1 MRDAVARGEAFLG
14 RDVPDRTILVVGDTP
29 LDVEAAHAAGCTAVA
44 VATGKFDAAA
54 LREAGA
60 DHVLETLE
68 EEIPLR

>member
-1 MRDAVARGEAFLG
+1 M
-14 RDVPDRTILVVGDTP
+14 VGDTP
-29 LDVEAAHAAGCTAVA
+29 LDVEAAHAVGLHRGR

-68 EEIPLR
+68 EELPLG